1 MGILND
7 YIYQEKCVDIAL
19 AVEMLHYATVP
30 DAYDLAVLVT
40 GDKDFMPAMIRTR
53 QKGKKVCLASM
64 RNSCNYDLLNPS
76 SHVRDFDVIFL
87 EDYLHD
93 LIVPDQRLL
102 DLEKSS
108 PISADDICE
117 VICGLAE
124 AAGGTITSREVGRQL
139 KRVILEPK
147 AGSSGGVR
155 GAGNNNN
162 VAVQQHK
169 NLLSVVK
176 THFVGVTPLVNNYP
190 DVLRLNKLEISPG
203 VPR

>member
-1 MGILND
+1 
-7 YIYQEKCVDIAL
+7 
-19 AVEMLHYATVP
+19 MLHYATVP
-30 DAYDLAVLVT
+30 DAYDVAVLVT

-76 SHVRDFDVIFL
+76 SHVRDLDVIFL
-87 EDYLHD
+87 EDHLHD

-124 AAGGTITSREVGRQL
+124 AADGTITSREVGRQL
-139 KRVILEPK
+139 KRTILEPK
-147 AGSSGGVR
+147 AGSSGGSSI
-155 GAGNNNN
+155 GGSESNNA
-162 VAVQQHK
+162 AVIQQHQ

-176 THFVGVTPLVNNYP
+176 RHFVGVTPLVSNYP
-190 DVLRLNKLEISPG
+190 DVLSLNRLEVLPG

>member
-1 MGILND
+1 
-7 YIYQEKCVDIAL
+7 
-19 AVEMLHYATVP
+19 MLHYATVP

-76 SHVRDFDVIFL
+76 SHVRDLDVVFL

-93 LIVPDQRLL
+93 LIVPDERLL

-108 PISADDICE
+108 PITADDICE
-117 VICGLAE
+117 VICSLAE
-124 AAGGTITSREVGRQL
+124 EAGGTITSREVGRQL
-139 KRVILEPK
+139 KRVIFEPPK
-147 AGSSGGVR
+147 SSNCSPSSGGGIEGGVSSN
-155 GAGNNNN
+155 AA
-162 VAVQQHK
+162 VVQQPPHK

-176 THFVGVTPLVNNYP
+176 RHFIGVTPLVSNYP
-190 DVLRLNKLEISPG
+190 DILRLSKLEISPG

>member
-1 MGILND
+1 
-7 YIYQEKCVDIAL
+7 
-19 AVEMLHYATVP
+19 MLHYATVP
-30 DAYDLAVLVT
+30 DAYDVAVLVT

-76 SHVRDFDVIFL
+76 SHVRDLDVIFL

-108 PISADDICE
+108 PISPDDICE

-147 AGSSGGVR
+147 AGSSGG
-155 GAGNNNN
+155 GGSIGGGDGNNA
-162 VAVQQHK
+162 VAAQQHK

-176 THFVGVTPLVNNYP
+176 RHFVGVTPLVNNYP
-190 DVLRLNKLEISPG
+190 DVLRLNKLEVSPG